1 MTKDNDYTNEIAAH
15 EAGHCLALA
24 ASGLADEFQKAT
36 IRPQDGVQGLTT
48 RNGQSL
54 VNLSMDLAQH
64 AQRLATQ
71 EESVKEFKEYLVTN
85 APKTCLP
92 HLCFFF
98 GGGSLDR
105 FLGRENSSRNAIDL
119 HAIQGMVIPA
129 MAIQV
134 TDQELAEVQEKVDEF
149 LWNAFKT
156 DETLLKNLYNAL
168 VERQTITAD
177 DDLLRE
183 MRAGAAPVSDAYQT
197 LLAWFTEWYT
207 PRVNALF

>member
-1 MTKDNDYTNEIAAH
+1 MTKDDNYTDEIAAH

-24 ASGLADEFQKAT
+24 ASGLADEFQKST
-36 IRPQDGVQGLTT
+36 IRPQDGVRGLTT
-48 RNGQSL
+48 RSGHSL

-71 EESVKEFKEYLVTN
+71 EEPVNEFKAFLKEK
-85 APKTCLP
+85 APRTCLP

-98 GGGSLDR
+98 GGGALDR
-105 FLGRENSSRNAIDL
+105 FLGREHPPRNAIDMR
-119 HAIQGMVIPA
+119 AIQGMVIPA

-156 DETLLKNLYNAL
+156 DGTLLKSLYNAL
-168 VERQTITAD
+168 VERQTITAN

-183 MRAGAAPVSDAYQT
+183 MRAAPVSDTYRT
-197 LLAWFTEWYT
+197 LLAWFTEWYK
-207 PRVNALF
+207 PRVDAIL